1 MDIPVTS
8 NIDGVETTSSFYSIR
23 RGDEPKSKFL
33 SSESVNSAYVGYSDS
48 QKTRDKSYVSYFHFN
63 NESKSNP
70 SLSEWY
76 GIVENIALK
85 AKGMLDGKHSN
96 MDVINGVINE
106 VRFFNEF
113 KIDLVSAIEKHRQSV
128 EENQNN
134 EEVNAEPISEVMGKP
149 NVNLMSMFHL
159 IKFYPVFLESK
170 ASFNHYIDADSHFVG
185 IVSGSFLNNISIL
198 FKDDGEIYFRHVDKT
213 SGRIRISGTAFFGKD
228 KNLADAKKIRKI
240 LSFVSTFDR
249 T

>member
-8 NIDGVETTSSFYSIR
+8 NIDSVETTPSFYSILR
-23 RGDEPKSKFL
+23 SDEPKRKFL
-33 SSESVNSAYVGYSDS
+33 RSEPVNSAYIVPSNS
-48 QKTRDKSYVSYFHFN
+48 QEAREEHYVSYFHSN
-63 NESKSNP
+63 SDRKSSP

-76 GIVENIALK
+76 RIIEDVALE

-96 MDVINGVINE
+96 MDVINGVINK
-106 VRFFNEF
+106 VKFFEEF
-113 KIDLVSAIEKHRQSV
+113 KIDLASAIEKHRHSI
-128 EENQNN
+128 EEKHNN
-134 EEVNAEPISEVMGKP
+134 EEFDTTPINKNIGEPNI
-149 NVNLMSMFHL
+149 NLMSMFHL

-185 IVSGSFLNNISIL
+185 IVSGDLLNNISVL

-240 LSFVSTFDR
+240 LSFVSTSDR